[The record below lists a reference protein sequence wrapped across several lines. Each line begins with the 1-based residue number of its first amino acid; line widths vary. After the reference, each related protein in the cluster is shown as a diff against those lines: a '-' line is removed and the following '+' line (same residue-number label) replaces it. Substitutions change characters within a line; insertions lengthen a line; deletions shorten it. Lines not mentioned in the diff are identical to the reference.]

1 VTGCVV
7 HVYVDVLYYGRHK
20 GVKGGWVDIGKV
32 AVAAVVV
39 VVMVGGRH

>member
-20 GVKGGWVDIGKV
+20 GAKGGWVDIGKV
-32 AVAAVVV
+32 AVAVAVVV
-39 VVMVGGRH
+39 VVGGRH

>member
-1 VTGCVV
+1 VVWCVV

-20 GVKGGWVDIGKV
+20 GVKGGWVDIRKV

-39 VVMVGGRH
+39 VMVGGRH